1 MPKRITSWVLFFP
14 TPARLPNIRISLS
27 IFPPG
32 SCGCQFFFY
41 QPQPNLPPRLNC
53 PFPKLSKA
61 SPLATR
67 QVSCMVKAVGGS
79 GSRSAGELLSAWPA
93 RCSPGKAPVSSEE
106 QTGWP
111 TSLPGNLSGCPTG
124 QYPQQEPDF
133 STTKWPLLLPGLH
146 VQLQPLLTQ
155 CAASSRGSLLTAGG
169 KDARAGEAE
178 EA

>member
-61 SPLATR
+61 SPLATW
-67 QVSCMVKAVGGS
+67 QVSCMVKAVGGN
-79 GSRSAGELLSAWPA
+79 GSRSARELVSAWPA

-133 STTKWPLLLPGLH
+133 STTKWPLILPGLH
-146 VQLQPLLTQ
+146 VQLQPLLT
-155 CAASSRGSLLTAGG
+155 
-169 KDARAGEAE
+169 
-178 EA
+178 